1 MKEAFANR
9 ISYLEKEN
17 SKLADKLK
25 KSLEDKNAATQE
37 VLRSKRSASM
47 AYILARCQENRFT
60 VLENKN
66 NSIQADL
73 TGFSKTTRFL
83 KVDSEKF
90 GSSNEN
96 NFSLLKIQK
105 EMLVKKLSAVKDLL
119 GDSSCLLSDKVR
131 SPSK

>member
-96 NFSLLKIQK
+96 NLSLLKIQI
-105 EMLVKKLSAVKDLL
+105 
-119 GDSSCLLSDKVR
+119 
-131 SPSK
+131 